1 MNGSFLYII
10 ETSHFVKYGD
20 KFVQLIGF
28 GITINPKKRSK
39 QYSDHTGVEQEFCY
53 LFYGP
58 SLQIK
63 SLESIIKQR
72 VAHQAHK
79 IYGEVVEW
87 VSPKSK
93 MSADELV
100 TLVRDTIEQ
109 EGFDIKAFKE
119 EYLPFNNLEHHKKIT
134 ARELFVNPDLY
145 LIPKP
150 SSKKRKKS
158 V

>member
-1 MNGSFLYII
+1 MSGSFLYVI
-10 ETSHFVKYGD
+10 ETSHFIKYGD
-20 KFVQLIGF
+20 KFVQLLGF

-39 QYSDHTGVEQEFCY
+39 QYSDHTGVEQEFCN

-87 VSPKSK
+87 VSPKSN
-93 MSADELV
+93 MSIDNMV
-100 TLVRDTIEQ
+100 TLIKDTIDQ
-109 EGFDIKAFKE
+109 EGFDIRAFKE
-119 EYLPFNNLEHHKKIT
+119 DYLPFNNLEHHKKIT
-134 ARELFVNPDLY
+134 ARELSVNSEKY
-145 LIPKP
+145 LEPMT
-150 SSKKRKKS
+150 
-158 V
+158 